1 MNRIISLLLLVVQA
15 QALKKVLVTGAGGR
29 TGKLVFE
36 QLKADDNYK
45 PVGLARSSKAQKA
58 LTAVGATS
66 DEVVVADVADE
77 SALAAAMAG
86 CDAVVLCTS
95 AVPAI
100 KPLSLMKTM
109 ATKVLPFMKTSRPSF
124 KFPKNGTPEEVDW
137 FGAKKQ
143 IDAAKKA
150 GVKQFVFVSS
160 MGGTNPDNF
169 LNSIG
174 RKKDGSG
181 GDILLWKRKAE
192 RYLVESGVP
201 YTIIHPGG
209 LVDEDGAKRE
219 LVVGVND
226 EIMKNPEFSSGGTR
240 SVARVDVARVCK
252 AALGSASATNCAF
265 DLVSKKV
272 GDGTPTKDASTVFTA
287 PGKYT
292 YESAATDPPS
302 VFS

>member
-1 MNRIISLLLLVVQA
+1 MNRFLGLLLAAQA
-15 QALKKVLVTGAGGR
+15 HALKKVLVTGAGGR

-58 LTAVGATS
+58 LSAVGATT
-66 DEVVVADVADE
+66 DEVVVADIADE
-77 SALAAAMAG
+77 KSLAAAMAG

-109 ATKVLPFMKTSRPSF
+109 ATKFLPFVKTSRPAF

-137 FGAKKQ
+137 LGAKKQ
-143 IDAAKKA
+143 IDAAKAA
-150 GVKQFVFVSS
+150 GIKQFVFVSS

-174 RKKDGSG
+174 RRKDGSG

-192 RYLVESGVP
+192 RYLVDSGVP

-209 LVDEDGAKRE
+209 LVDEDGSKRE

-226 EIMKNPEFSSGGTR
+226 EIMKNPEFASGGTR
-240 SVARVDVARVCK
+240 SVCRADVARVCK
-252 AALGSASATNCAF
+252 AALGSASATNVAL
-265 DLVSKKV
+265 DLVSKKA
-272 GDGTPTKDASTVFTA
+272 GDGTPTKDASSVFTS

-302 VFS
+302 IFS

>member
-1 MNRIISLLLLVVQA
+1 MHRFLSLLALAVQA
-15 QALKKVLVTGAGGR
+15 NALKKVLVTGAGGR

-58 LTAVGATS
+58 LTAVGASS
-66 DEVVVADVADE
+66 DEVIVADVADE
-77 SALAAAMAG
+77 SALSAAMAG

-124 KFPKNGTPEEVDW
+124 KFPKNGSPEEVDW

-160 MGGTNPDNF
+160 MGG
-169 LNSIG
+169 
-174 RKKDGSG
+174 
-181 GDILLWKRKAE
+181 
-192 RYLVESGVP
+192 
-201 YTIIHPGG
+201 
-209 LVDEDGAKRE
+209 
-219 LVVGVND
+219 
-226 EIMKNPEFSSGGTR
+226 
-240 SVARVDVARVCK
+240 
-252 AALGSASATNCAF
+252 
-265 DLVSKKV
+265 
-272 GDGTPTKDASTVFTA
+272 VF
-287 PGKYT
+287 PRQLPQISRG
-292 YESAATDPPS
+292 
-302 VFS
+302 

>member
-1 MNRIISLLLLVVQA
+1 MHRFLASLVLAAQA
-15 QALKKVLVTGAGGR
+15 NALKKVLVTGAGGR

-58 LTAVGATS
+58 LSAVGATS
-66 DEVVVADVADE
+66 DEVIVADVADE
-77 SALAAAMAG
+77 SALAAAMTG

-109 ATKVLPFMKTSRPSF
+109 ATKFLPFVKTSRPAF

-174 RKKDGSG
+174 RRKDGSG

-209 LVDEDGAKRE
+209 LVDEDGSKRE

-226 EIMKNPEFSSGGTR
+226 EIMKNPDFASGGTR
-240 SVARVDVARVCK
+240 SVARADVARVCK
-252 AALGSASATNCAF
+252 AALGSASATGVAL
-265 DLVSKKV
+265 DLVSKKA
-272 GDGTPTKDASTVFTA
+272 GDGMATKDASSVFA
-287 PGKYT
+287 SVGKYN
-292 YESAATDPPS
+292 YESAAKDPPS
-302 VFS
+302 IF